1 MRYQLGDAMSNLS
14 GNPRNGTN
22 DEWDSYHQRLR
33 YTARGC

>member
-14 GNPRNGTN
+14 GNPRNGTH
-22 DEWDSYHQRLR
+22 DEWDQRLR